1 MRKFLAVL
9 FVICLVASAD
19 ARPTLTVRAFD
30 DESENGDAPAGAIMN
45 MMVTELYKAGLFNLV
60 EREKLHY
67 VYDEIRLA
75 QRGLMDMSTA
85 PNTDKLTI
93 AKYTM
98 TGAITAYHYHE
109 KGNKIAIPVLEFK
122 AQAKTAYVMLD
133 IRIIDNETSETVY
146 AENMLGE
153 SKQAEK
159 GAAVKYKGFFI
170 GSYNNKTG
178 GILATATRN
187 AVMKH
192 VAALKLVNLEE

>member
-85 PNTDKLTI
+85 PNTDKLMI

-122 AQAKTAYVMLD
+122 AQAKTAYV
-133 IRIIDNETSETVY
+133 ETSETVY